1 MGPAPMEPE
10 PGLRRRHESFF
21 MLSALRPG
29 RTKEETLS
37 ANQEAGSPPPL
48 ALPAP

>member
-1 MGPAPMEPE
+1 MKTGPAPMEL
-10 PGLRRRHESFF
+10 GLRRRHESFF

-29 RTKEETLS
+29 TTKEETLS